1 MRFQHTLISLLFAF
15 SCAEQLNG
23 RHGLRIRQESN
34 DAAAVT
40 SERPSATSATND
52 DAATTASDRPS
63 TNTATNDETPTITE
77 SASRTSSSE
86 ETRTS
91 SESDQGDVTSAI
103 TISGEPSSTPTMVA
117 SPIPTATN
125 ATGENTLPIE
135 PRITPALGVGGVI
148 LMIAGI
154 GLGFVGIKHRAT
166 QTFLSTALV
175 VGLGCEVLIIYLMN
189 PPVSDAV
196 QGAFLIAGVLG
207 GCLLGGL
214 ALIFQE
220 VSEGFGCILGGF
232 CFAMWL
238 LVLVPGGT
246 IKNQAGRIIL
256 LSVFCAACFCLY
268 VSRYTRIYGIIICT
282 AFAGATTFII
292 GIDCFAKAG
301 LKEFWMYI
309 WNLNEDVFPLFTDTY
324 PITKNMRAEIA
335 GIVIIAFFGAMSQIK
350 IWSIVK
356 ETKSKRDAERLAYE
370 EAREAEE
377 AELGRGIEERNK
389 HDRALWEGTYDDKK
403 MPQTNVESTVSVDA
417 YGNATSELDLT
428 NNTRYG
434 DRRVSYPLVQLRPAT
449 GDDGTPVPLKRMPSA
464 NSLAVSEDHRASADR
479 SPPSDLDEED
489 GRVSPTS
496 ARLRSPSPTSL
507 NNPDSPAHRGQE
519 TAESIALRSSVAL
532 PPGHYDEEN
541 SKNRYSVATR
551 RLSSMSLAA
560 KEALEADEEM
570 YEAVEEDLASSVA
583 ATAAEP
589 PDADALSEVIS
600 RPASISRPV
609 SMFLPQASGS
619 PLPLNEQFIEE
630 DDEALNIG
638 PKSVPSTS
646 TPKSPGAGADASY
659 FDITPA
665 TQDNPAQTSL
675 SEKLPLRMSKAALN
689 YRTNEWAKEVGRAE
703 PEPIEEVDDHT
714 MDAVQV
720 ESSNAADAARAEQ
733 NNAAPPPPAPPVAP
747 KAASAPVPER
757 RRSESTNPYRQ
768 SKHLSR
774 TPSNPLLTQTQAEN
788 EEGWSAPSGKR
799 RSSNPLSSIPR
810 SSMSPTHEQGGLY
823 RPGSAA
829 KLRTLSA
836 MSSMPNLLDERRDM
850 IGRKITSTSFMVP
863 TISEDVQG
871 TSESSK
877 GDQAS
882 LSDHT
887 KPSTITSIGEDDDED
902 MTLAQRKALVQQQ
915 QQQQQEQQQQNF
927 GYTNFEPAGR
937 SLSRQ
942 TSQAFQPQ
950 HTMSRQGS
958 QMFQQHSLSRQPSQQ
973 LLQSLAEP
981 NSPPRALRMS
991 EAMVDT
997 HQPRRQ
1003 SSHNF
1008 NKQAQNWSAWR
1019 SSTALDVM
1027 QQDPAITHNSQMDML
1042 RAARNQAEAEAKQRQ
1057 LEQQA
1062 RQAQIDAHMRMG
1074 GMNDAHRAAM
1084 ARMQGKANAQAK

>member
-1 MRFQHTLISLLFAF
+1 MRLQHTLVSLLFAF
-15 SCAEQLNG
+15 SCAERLNG
-23 RHGLRIRQESN
+23 RHGLRIRQEN
-34 DAAAVT
+34 
-40 SERPSATSATND
+40 N
-52 DAATTASDRPS
+52 DAATTTSDLRS
-63 TNTATNDETPTITE
+63 TTTATNDETPTITE

-86 ETRTS
+86 EAQTS
-91 SESDQGDVTSAI
+91 SESDRGDVTSPI
-103 TISGEPSSTPTMVA
+103 TTTGEPTATPTVIET
-117 SPIPTATN
+117 PVPTATN
-125 ATGENTLPIE
+125 APDENPLPIE

-175 VGLGCEVLIIYLMN
+175 VALGCEVLVIYLMN

-282 AFAGATTFII
+282 SFAGATTFIL

-309 WNLNEDVFPLFTDTY
+309 WSEWKIDIYRICFETDNFTDLNEDVFPLFTDTY

-335 GIVIIAFFGAMSQIK
+335 GIVIIAFFGTMSQIK

-389 HDRALWEGTYDDKK
+389 HDRAQWEGTYDDKK
-403 MPQTNVESTVSVDA
+403 MPQTNVESTVSIDA
-417 YGNATSELDLT
+417 YGNAVSELDLT
-428 NNTRYG
+428 NNTKYG

-449 GDDGTPVPLKRMPSA
+449 SDEHGPVALRRMPSA
-464 NSLAVSEDHRASADR
+464 NSLAVSENRRASAV
-479 SPPSDLDEED
+479 SSNPPGEFGEEG
-489 GRVSPTS
+489 GRPSQSS
-496 ARLRSPSPTSL
+496 ARLQSPSSTSL
-507 NNPDSPAHRGQE
+507 NNPDLPAHGGQ
-519 TAESIALRSSVAL
+519 ESIALRSSVAW
-532 PPGHYDEEN
+532 PSEQYDGQN
-541 SKNRYSVATR
+541 GKNRYSVGTR

-560 KEALEADEEM
+560 KEALEANDEL
-570 YEAVEEDLASSVA
+570 YEPVEEDLASSVA

-589 PDADALSEVIS
+589 PDADALSVVIS
-600 RPASISRPV
+600 RPAS
-609 SMFLPQASGS
+609 MFLSPATGS
-619 PLPLNEQFIEE
+619 PLPVNENEQFIEE
-630 DDEALNIG
+630 DDEALNLR
-638 PKSVPSTS
+638 PKSMLSTS
-646 TPKSPGAGADASY
+646 TPKSPGAGAGASY

-665 TQDNPAQTSL
+665 TQDTPVQTSL

-689 YRTNEWAKEVGRAE
+689 HRTNEWAKEVGRAE
-703 PEPIEEVDDHT
+703 PEPIEEVEDHT
-714 MDAVQV
+714 TDAVQI

-733 NNAAPPPPAPPVAP
+733 NNAAPPPPPPPAAP
-747 KAASAPVPER
+747 KVVPAAVPER

-774 TPSNPLLTQTQAEN
+774 TPSNPALTQSHMDN
-788 EEGWSAPSGKR
+788 EESWNAPLGKR
-799 RSSNPLSSIPR
+799 RSSNPLASIPTT
-810 SSMSPTHEQGGLY
+810 SMSPTNEHVAPY
-823 RPGSAA
+823 RSGSAA
-829 KLRTLSA
+829 KMRTLSA

-850 IGRKITSTSFMVP
+850 IGRKITTTSFMVP
-863 TISEDVQG
+863 TISEDAPVQG
-871 TSESSK
+871 TSESSR
-877 GDQAS
+877 DDHAS
-882 LSDHT
+882 LSEHT
-887 KPSTITSIGEDDDED
+887 KPSTNTSIGEEDDDED
-902 MTLAQRKALVQQQ
+902 MTLAQRKALV

-942 TSQAFQPQ
+942 TSQAFQP

-958 QMFQQHSLSRQPSQQ
+958 QMFQQHSLSRQASHQM
-973 LLQSLAEP
+973 LQSQAEP

-991 EAMVDT
+991 GGMVDT
-997 HQPRRQ
+997 HQPRRM

-1008 NKQAQNWSAWR
+1008 NKQAMNWSAWR

-1042 RAARNQAEAEAKQRQ
+1042 RAARAQADAEAKQRQ

-1062 RQAQIDAHMRMG
+1062 RQAQMDAHMRMG

-1084 ARMQGKANAQAK
+1084 ARMQGKANAHAQ